1 MRLEY
6 SHGSIGEA
14 RGLLS
19 TGMRCNCDGPLVL
32 LSEERQKRAKMT
44 IFLVRQRINTEMSV
58 VNELTI

>member
-44 IFLVRQRINTEMSV
+44 IVLVVKHNLSFTCYMLS
-58 VNELTI
+58 